1 MSYYANADGTI
12 NLKRELTDSEIYDVK
27 EILDYY
33 DCFVADKQQITL
45 CRSENNY
52 NEDYAKNNLIALAD
66 YLNERGN
73 SIDSASID
81 WNGED
86 DAIWRF
92 VFEDNKWAEQN
103 GYIEWGD
110 SCSF

>member
-1 MSYYANADGTI
+1 MSYYAHADGTI
-12 NLKRELTDSEIYDVK
+12 NLKRELTDSEIHDVK

-33 DCFVADKQQITL
+33 DCFVTGEQITL

-52 NEDYAKNNLIALAD
+52 DEDYAKNNLVALAD
-66 YLNERGN
+66 YLDEREN
-73 SIDSASID
+73 SIDFASIE

-86 DAIWRF
+86 DSIWRF
-92 VFEDNKWAEQN
+92 VFEDNEWAEQN